1 MTCKISCAKLLNFV
15 LIKSEKLTNRMARI
29 FMIGAG
35 NVATHLS
42 QALQKNGHEITQVF
56 SKTQSNAASLSKN
69 LVAHY

>member
-1 MTCKISCAKLLNFV
+1 
-15 LIKSEKLTNRMARI
+15 MARI

-56 SKTQSNAASLSKN
+56 SKTQTNAASLSKN
-69 LVAHY
+69 LVAHLLINLMILNLAILPSLL